1 MGGRLKQSPLDS
13 QFDHKL
19 GDLDSRSADQGLVG
33 ANLDSGERLR
43 RSQHSFVARVLHLA
57 LDACMALA
65 CAFHQPCWLV
75 VAMVHCSSLMT
86 WQMVYVYVYVY
97 VSLLY

>member
-43 RSQHSFVARVLHLA
+43 RSQLNKCKASKMIEEQEGDDTR
-57 LDACMALA
+57 
-65 CAFHQPCWLV
+65 WR
-75 VAMVHCSSLMT
+75 
-86 WQMVYVYVYVY
+86 
-97 VSLLY
+97 